1 VLVTIRGDHVAHKFS
16 EIILVESGKN
26 DWVVDKLP

>member
-1 VLVTIRGDHVAHKFS
+1 MAEGARVRRRFS
-16 EIILVESGKN
+16 EIIVVNTGKN